1 MPVFLRSYSI
11 LLFPAHNS
19 VSILSINHVFHI
31 IFQVIEAVV
40 NKECEEVLTAEMAKI
55 KVDFKFFEEFNQL
68 AEKYERKWTAL
79 DGKQL
84 QTVLEKLDIT
94 RVIEA
99 VGEVDAEGV
108 NELWSVSF
116 FLYFSQALLCIKH
129 F

>member
-1 MPVFLRSYSI
+1 MPVFLRSYLI

-19 VSILSINHVFHI
+19 VSIRSINHVFHI

-40 NKECEEVLTAEMAKI
+40 NKECEEVLTAEMTKI

>member
-1 MPVFLRSYSI
+1 
-11 LLFPAHNS
+11 
-19 VSILSINHVFHI
+19 
-31 IFQVIEAVV
+31 
-40 NKECEEVLTAEMAKI
+40 MAKI
-55 KVDFKFFEEFNQL
+55 KVEFKFFEEFNQL

-84 QTVLEKLDIT
+84 QSVLEKLDIT